1 MNAVVRM
8 HVCMCRDDRSL
19 LHVDADTA
27 AAAVG
32 GGGGVGLVGHGA
44 ERSKSLQVG
53 AAVRARCEEN
63 SRMVCARA
71 TLSRAHLTEHWRRQ
85 RLAGGWASR
94 NPNRAPCSGATGRTD

>member
-8 HVCMCRDDRSL
+8 HVCMYGDDRSL
-19 LHVDADTA
+19 LHVDA
-27 AAAVG
+27 AV

-44 ERSKSLQVG
+44 ERSKSLQDG